1 MSSEL
6 QPIAFSIKDAIAV
19 SSIGRTALYHLIK
32 DGKLDA
38 VKVGRR
44 TLVNAASLRHLIETG
59 T

>member
-1 MSSEL
+1 MPSDC
-6 QPIAFSIKDAIAV
+6 QPIAFSMKEASAV
-19 SSIGRTALYHLIK
+19 SSIGRTSLYQLIK
-32 DGKLDA
+32 NGKLEA